1 MANGS
6 SQSKKGLVA
15 AGIDSVKEVIERHH
29 DSDDESGTVW
39 LVLVPIAVSV
49 LLYEGCVLLRDS
61 HKGRV

>member
-1 MANGS
+1 MTVLVGALGHLYAYNYLAKMAGS
-6 SQSKKGLVA
+6 GL
-15 AGIDSVKEVIERHH
+15 
-29 DSDDESGTVW
+29 ESGTVW

>member
-1 MANGS
+1 M
-6 SQSKKGLVA
+6 
-15 AGIDSVKEVIERHH
+15 
-29 DSDDESGTVW
+29 W